1 MNTTSL
7 IARIR
12 PRPDVIDVTPSA
24 TTQPVHR
31 AGQTAPMIRMLFA
44 ALMLLT
50 VCVDHAAADEG
61 ECGTLR
67 NAYGPFDYRKAGPQQ
82 LRLVEDYHFTPKVE
96 RLYSGESSSIQDDI
110 AYLLK
115 VFPNHHRG
123 LLSLAKLS
131 LREKKAH
138 LPGSPYSMACWFERA
153 MRFQPE
159 DGDVHVVFGYYL
171 SKTGNMRGAA
181 DEFREAI
188 RLGVESGNVHYNLA
202 LVLLDLGDKPGA
214 VEHAK
219 KAYEAGFQLQGLKKR
234 LQKMGLW
241 TE

>member
-1 MNTTSL
+1 MNITSM
-7 IARIR
+7 I
-12 PRPDVIDVTPSA
+12 VGV
-24 TTQPVHR
+24 QPR
-31 AGQTAPMIRMLFA
+31 AGALETNQPARVRVPHGAGKKAPILRALLAM
-44 ALMLLT
+44 LMLLA
-50 VCVDHAAADEG
+50 VCVDHAAADEE
-61 ECGTLR
+61 ECGALR
-67 NAYGPFDYRKAGPQQ
+67 NSYGPFDYRKSSRQQ
-82 LRLVEDYHFTPKVE
+82 LSLVEDYHFTPKVE
-96 RLYSGESSSIQDDI
+96 RLYSGESSTIHDDI

-138 LPGSPYSMACWFERA
+138 LPGLPYSMACWFERA

-159 DGDVHVVFGYYL
+159 DGEVHVVFGYYL
-171 SKTGNMRGAA
+171 SKTGNLRGAA
-181 DEFREAI
+181 DEFQEAI
-188 RLGVESGNVHYNLA
+188 RLGVDSGNVHYNLA

-234 LQKMGLW
+234 LQKLGLW